1 MIREAL
7 ASNAAVADSML
18 DPLAFLI
25 EDMRKGNE
33 QALESLYDATVGKLY
48 ALASAILRHAQ
59 DAEDVV
65 CATYEQAWESA
76 AQYDPGRA
84 TALGWLMMMCR
95 SRALDQLRKRKL
107 HAVPLADVRLS
118 ESDENAAPPDD
129 LLSLVQE
136 NSRVHAALATLS
148 EERRQLVSLS
158 FLRDLTHAEIAE
170 LTGMPLGTVKSHLRR
185 ALSQLRAHLEAMP

>member
-1 MIREAL
+1 MIRDAL

-107 HAVPLADVRLS
+107 HAVPLADVRLN

-148 EERRQLVSLS
+148 EERRQLVSLA
-158 FLRDLTHAEIAE
+158 FLRDLTHAEIAA

-185 ALSQLRAHLEAMP
+185 ALSQLRVHLEAMP

>member
-1 MIREAL
+1 MIRDAL

-65 CATYEQAWESA
+65 CATYAQAWESA
-76 AQYDPGRA
+76 AQYDPERA
-84 TALGWLMMMCR
+84 NALGWLLMMCR

-107 HAVPLADVRLS
+107 QAVPLADVRVS
-118 ESDENAAPPDD
+118 ETDDNAVPPED

-148 EERRQLVSLS
+148 DERRRLVSLS
-158 FLRDLTHAEIAE
+158 FLRDLTHSEIAE

-185 ALSQLRAHLEAMP
+185 ALSQLRACLEAMP